1 MEFGLATLVHD
12 LKHRRYRFRQA
23 LGGIMVV
30 FLVILAQPAP
40 RGLPIGVAVCILG
53 EMVRLWAAGYV
64 RKSRVLETRGPYAF
78 VRHPQYL
85 GNTLHAVGLCL
96 ASGHPWAIS
105 VWPVFFLLFYMSA
118 IRRED
123 GKLENRFGDDWRA
136 WREVTPAVIPR
147 RWPGRKAWGHL
158 REWSLLQSIRNG
170 EPLWVMG
177 ISAALVLM
185 YLGLP

>member
-105 VWPVFFLLFYMSA
+105 VWPVFFLLFYSGDPPTMARSQSLGPPAGVVPSA
-118 IRRED
+118 EHTQRRAPVGD
-123 GKLENRFGDDWRA
+123 GYIGGACPDVSRVA
-136 WREVTPAVIPR
+136 VTGASDI
-147 RWPGRKAWGHL
+147 G
-158 REWSLLQSIRNG
+158 LQCLKGVR
-170 EPLWVMG
+170 
-177 ISAALVLM
+177 
-185 YLGLP
+185 